1 MKYVKRDGAPA
12 SQFLHGAENLAT
24 DAHNL
29 YCEHM
34 TSTSRATALTLVQQ
48 YYAAF
53 NAADAEGMLA
63 LLSEDVR
70 HDINEGETQLGRDTF
85 RAFLAKMDAHYREQ
99 AADLVVMVSEDATR
113 AAAEFVIH
121 GEYLKTD
128 AGLPEAAGQRYVL
141 PVGAF
146 FEIRDNGHGLQ
157 IARVTNYYNL
167 ADWTRQVG
175 G

>member
-1 MKYVKRDGAPA
+1 
-12 SQFLHGAENLAT
+12 
-24 DAHNL
+24 
-29 YCEHM
+29 M
-34 TSTSRATALTLVQQ
+34 TLSLQETALTLVQQ

-53 NAADAEGMLA
+53 NAADAAGMLA

-70 HDINEGETQLGRDTF
+70 HDINEGETQIGRDTF
-85 RAFLAKMDAHYREQ
+85 QAFLAKMDAHYREQ
-99 AADLVVMVSEDATR
+99 AADLVVMASADGTR
-113 AAAEFVIH
+113 AAAEFIIH

-128 AGLPEAAGQRYVL
+128 TGLPEAAGQRYVL

-146 FEIRDNGHGLQ
+146 FEVRDGGHGPQ
-157 IARVTNYYNL
+157 ISRVTNYYNL

>member
-1 MKYVKRDGAPA
+1 
-12 SQFLHGAENLAT
+12 
-24 DAHNL
+24 
-29 YCEHM
+29 M
-34 TSTSRATALTLVQQ
+34 TSSPQATALTLVQQ

-53 NAADAEGMLA
+53 NAADAPGMLA

-99 AADLVVMVSEDATR
+99 AADVVVMASADGTR
-113 AAAEFVIH
+113 AAAEFIIH

-146 FEIRDNGHGLQ
+146 FEVRDAGHGPQ

>member
-1 MKYVKRDGAPA
+1 M
-12 SQFLHGAENLAT
+12 STT
-24 DAHNL
+24 DL
-29 YCEHM
+29 LE
-34 TSTSRATALTLVQQ
+34 R

-53 NAADAEGMLA
+53 NAADWESMLA
-63 LLSEDVR
+63 LMTEDVR
-70 HDINEGETQLGRDTF
+70 HDINEAPTQTGKAAF

-99 AADLVVMVSEDATR
+99 AQDLVVMATPDGQR
-113 AAAEFVIH
+113 AAAEFTIH

-128 AGLPEAAGQRYVL
+128 DGLPPAKGQTYVL

-146 FEIRDNGHGLQ
+146 FEVRGGQ

-167 ADWTRQVG
+167 ADWSRQVG

>member
-1 MKYVKRDGAPA
+1 
-12 SQFLHGAENLAT
+12 
-24 DAHNL
+24 
-29 YCEHM
+29 M
-34 TSTSRATALTLVQQ
+34 TLTPQHAALTLVQQ

-53 NAADAEGMLA
+53 NAADAPGMLA
-63 LLSEDVR
+63 LMTPDVR
-70 HDINEGETQLGRDTF
+70 HDINEGETQHGRDSF

-99 AADLVVMVSEDATR
+99 AAALVVMASTDGTR
-113 AAAEFVIH
+113 AAAEFIIY

-146 FEIRDNGHGLQ
+146 FEVLHGEDGPQ

-167 ADWTRQVG
+167 SDWTRQVG

>member
-1 MKYVKRDGAPA
+1 MPPISAPSIPERSPYA
-12 SQFLHGAENLAT
+12 
-24 DAHNL
+24 DAVT
-29 YCEHM
+29 
-34 TSTSRATALTLVQQ
+34 TSTPDLITR

-53 NAADAEGMLA
+53 NAGDSAGMLA
-63 LLSEDVR
+63 LLTDDVR
-70 HDINEGETQLGRDTF
+70 HDVNEGETQTGRAAF
-85 RAFLAKMDAHYREQ
+85 AAFLDKMDAHYREQ
-99 AADLVVMVSEDATR
+99 ARDLVVMAAPSGER

-121 GEYLKTD
+121 GEYLRTD

-146 FEIRDNGHGLQ
+146 FEIRGGL